1 VIITVSVAGAR
12 VPTFGTP
19 SATADG
25 FTVQITNYD
34 AAYTWAGTA
43 TTGSVAI
50 DSSTGV
56 VTVTGVA
63 PGTSSTVTVST
74 TRTGYTNGSASVSA
88 TSTMGGAA
96 LVPTFGTPSATTGG
110 FTVAITNFD
119 AAYTWT
125 GTATTGSVAIDSST
139 GVVTVTGVAPGTSST
154 ATVNTT
160 RTGYTNGSASVSATS
175 TPAAVI
181 CTTTS
186 GGSTPIA
193 CAVSTTSV
201 RVYGPGGGQVFYD
214 AGSVQS
220 WGRYMEAAAADL
232 TNIAWTTNAPTCYA
246 AGASTAGSSTDV
258 QNCQTNNLYPG
269 TPGAQTA
276 STNAAVAI
284 GMGAAN
290 TDAIIARMNAGG
302 VATNAYAAGLARGY
316 TNNGFTDWF
325 LPSQDELNQLY
336 LQKTVV
342 GGFAADNFWSSSQSA
357 ANNAW
362 LQDFVDGIQYNG
374 FKNYALYVRPVRAF

>member
-1 VIITVSVAGAR
+1 VIITVSAAAAL
-12 VPTFGTP
+12 VPTFGAPT
-19 SATADG
+19 ATADG

-88 TSTMGGAA
+88 TS
-96 LVPTFGTPSATTGG
+96 S
-110 FTVAITNFD
+110 
-119 AAYTWT
+119 
-125 GTATTGSVAIDSST
+125 
-139 GVVTVTGVAPGTSST
+139 
-154 ATVNTT
+154 
-160 RTGYTNGSASVSATS
+160 
-175 TPAAVI
+175 PAAVI

-220 WGRYMEAAAADL
+220 WGRYMEAATADSSSGIVWCSNTSSVIAGVETIIVASESVIGSGK
-232 TNIAWTTNAPTCYA
+232 TNTDLMV
-246 AGASTAGSSTDV
+246 AG
-258 QNCQTNNLYPG
+258 
-269 TPGAQTA
+269 GACT
-276 STNAAVAI
+276 S
-284 GMGAAN
+284 GAAN
-290 TDAIIARMNAGG
+290 SALAYGTATAPAGS
-302 VATNAYAAGLARGY
+302 
-316 TNNGFTDWF
+316 WF
-325 LPSQDELNQLY
+325 LPNLAELNQLY
-336 LQKTVV
+336 VQKDVV
-342 GGFAADNFWSSSQSA
+342 GGFAAFYYWSSSLFSA
-357 ANNAW
+357 DRAWHQFFDRGSQDVASKNNP
-362 LQDFVDGIQYNG
+362 LR
-374 FKNYALYVRPVRAF
+374 VRPVRAF